1 MPLGGATKKI
11 QKLLDTAEE
20 LYNRI
25 VELREQ
31 VMEVRETV
39 QETNERMAVLENRL
53 DQQGA
58 ILEALAEH
66 EDIDVDELVTEV
78 AIEEA
83 EPTEGADPAERD
95 EQDERDERG
104 GQGDGTGPETAAD
117 GSAVP
122 DAEAGNEG

>member
-39 QETNERMAVLENRL
+39 QETNERMAVLENRIS
-53 DQQGA
+53 QQGA

-83 EPTEGADPAERD
+83 EPAEGDARD
-95 EQDERDERG
+95 EQDE
-104 GQGDGTGPETAAD
+104 QADGTGPETATD

-122 DAEAGNEG
+122 DAEAGDEG

>member
-39 QETNERMAVLENRL
+39 QETNERMAVLENRIS
-53 DQQGA
+53 QQGA

-83 EPTEGADPAERD
+83 EPAEGADPAEGAGSAERD
-95 EQDERDERG
+95 EQDEQVD
-104 GQGDGTGPETAAD
+104 DTGAETAAD

-122 DAEAGNEG
+122 DAEAGDEG